1 MKVASGLA
9 IPRGRF
15 LRAASAVGIVS
26 CVPQIARAALK
37 DAGAQLT
44 PVIAD
49 ESHMIRTVVG
59 LRPFR
64 QNGFALSA
72 QRFGRKLLVHNYGHG
87 GGGISGISLSWGV
100 ATLAAD
106 LAKGTEA
113 THAAVLGCGVIGLS
127 TARIL
132 QERGYAVTIYTDAM
146 PPNTTSNI
154 AGGQWTPTHAFV
166 DNLVTPQFRTTFEK
180 ASFIANRRFQLM
192 VGARYGI
199 RWIENYEVMDKAA
212 DEQIISSARHDHIA
226 PLYADIVDI
235 DPASTPFRSAVVKR
249 FTTMLIEPNTYLPA
263 LIDAFYLA
271 GGRIVNKRFGN
282 PAEIAR
288 LPEPVVFNCTG
299 LGSHKLFND
308 NNLYP
313 ARGQLTILEPQADV
327 NYIDFALP
335 GLYLFPR
342 SDGIELGG
350 TFQPHNWSLQPNFQT
365 QREKLALFQ
374 QLYR

>member
-1 MKVASGLA
+1 MKAGIGPGITRRQL
-9 IPRGRF
+9 
-15 LRAASAVGIVS
+15 LRTASAAGIVS
-26 CVPQIARAALK
+26 SVPRFALAALRE
-37 DAGAQLT
+37 AGTQLT
-44 PVIAD
+44 RVLAD
-49 ESHMIRTVVG
+49 ESRVIRTVVG

-72 QRFGRKLLVHNYGHG
+72 HRFGRKLLVHNYGHG
-87 GGGISGISLSWGV
+87 GGGISLSWGV

-106 LAKGTEA
+106 LAKGEEA
-113 THAAVLGCGVIGLS
+113 RHAAVLGCGVIGLS

-132 QERGYAVTIYTDAM
+132 QERGYSVTIYTKAM

-154 AGGQWTPTHAFV
+154 AGGQWTPTHAFE

-180 ASFIANRRFQLM
+180 ASTVANRRFQLM

-199 RWIENYEVMDKAA
+199 RWIDNYEVMDKAA
-212 DEQIISSARHDHIA
+212 DEQLISTARRDHIA
-226 PLYADIVDI
+226 SLYTDIADI
-235 DPASTPFRSAVVKR
+235 DPASTPFRYPFVTR

-263 LIDAFYLA
+263 LISDFYAA
-271 GGRIVNKRFGN
+271 GGRIVNKRFDD
-282 PAEIAR
+282 PAELAR

-327 NYIDFALP
+327 NYIVFGFP
-335 GLYLFPR
+335 QILYMFPR
-342 SDGIELGG
+342 SDGIVLGG
-350 TFQPHNWSLQPNFQT
+350 TFQPHDWSLTPNFQT
-365 QREKLALFQ
+365 QREKLALLRQ
-374 QLYR
+374 IYR

>member
-1 MKVASGLA
+1 MK
-9 IPRGRF
+9 RQRF
-15 LRAASAVGIVS
+15 LYAASAAGIAS
-26 CVPQIARAALK
+26 CLPYAARGALK
-37 DAGAQLT
+37 SAGPQLA

-49 ESHMIRTVVG
+49 EARVIRTVVG
-59 LRPFR
+59 LRPYR

-72 QRFGRKLLVHNYGHG
+72 HRFGRKLLVHNYGHG
-87 GGGISGISLSWGV
+87 GGGISLSWGV

-106 LAKGTEA
+106 LAKGSDHA
-113 THAAVLGCGVIGLS
+113 HAAVLGCGVIGLS

-132 QERGYAVTIYTDAM
+132 QERGYAVTIYTEAM

-154 AGGQWTPTHAFV
+154 AGGQWTPTHAFE

-180 ASFIANRRFQLM
+180 ASTIANRRFQLM

-199 RWIENYEVMDKAA
+199 RWIDNYEVMDKAE
-212 DEQIISSARHDHIA
+212 DEQIISTARRDHIA
-226 PLYADIVDI
+226 SLYADVADI
-235 DPASTPFRSAVVKR
+235 DPASTPFRYPFVTR

-263 LIDAFYLA
+263 LINDFYVA
-271 GGRIVNKRFGN
+271 GGRVVNKRFGD

-327 NYIDFALP
+327 NYIVFGFP
-335 GLYLFPR
+335 QILYMFPR
-342 SDGIELGG
+342 SDGIVLGG
-350 TFQPHNWSLQPNFQT
+350 TFQPHDWSLTPNYQT
-365 QREKLALFQ
+365 QREKLALLQ